1 MYKKIVQ
8 RGTENEFPLRYTL
21 EGDLNSKN
29 LMVMIHGGGMDHHEK
44 GFYTTFDENGK
55 PVKKMIN
62 GKMKTVL
69 NEQHIGNYDRMVGE
83 LEAIE
88 ADTLIVRVDLRNHG
102 ESLLPDGT
110 MDERDTSVLRFAG
123 DILDLIHQIEEEREI
138 ENIDLVGTCIGGL
151 IAECIAT
158 GTTTCN
164 HEDTVE
170 KIRSLFL
177 NCPLS
182 FHALTS
188 TDPTDTF
195 NYNKNKE
202 ILAGKRF
209 TKMKGMFEGKETFL
223 EGLYH
228 LDMPELVASVPN
240 LKIFYLFGADDRLL
254 KQEKSTAILKEML
267 KVNPNIEYYK
277 MTQENSHGYP
287 DHCLW
292 SPQCSD
298 LFLRIAMNFYHNVIT
313 KQDNYTQVRKK

>member
-8 RGTENEFPLRYTL
+8 RGTKNEFPLRYTL
-21 EGDLNSKN
+21 EGNLESKN
-29 LMVMIHGGGMDHHEK
+29 LMAMIHGGGMDHHEK
-44 GFYTTFDENGK
+44 GFYPTFDENGK

-69 NEQHIGNYDRMVGE
+69 TKQHIGNYDRMVGE
-83 LEAIE
+83 LETIG

-102 ESLLPDGT
+102 ESLLPNGE
-110 MDERDTSVLRFAG
+110 MDKRDSSVLRLAG

-158 GTTTCN
+158 GTTTYN

-182 FHALTS
+182 FQALTS

-195 NYNKNKE
+195 NYHKNKE
-202 ILAGKRF
+202 ILTGKQF
-209 TKMKGMFEGKETFL
+209 TKMKGTFEGKETFL
-223 EGLYH
+223 EGLEH
-228 LDMPELVASVPN
+228 LNMPELVASVPN

-254 KQEKSTAILKEML
+254 KQEKSTAILKKML

-298 LFLRIAMNFYHNVIT
+298 LMLKIFMDFYDRQLTSKRHL
-313 KQDNYTQVRKK
+313 